1 MKMMLLI
8 LFFFLS
14 LHSGDGVKSICI
26 PEAVQEISEDSL
38 KPSPESGIVSGG
50 EPASALA
57 QTSFFYGGAQTSPVS
72 FRSSGSSD
80 GGHSSARYSSRMPKA
95 GKTSYVNSFR
105 SFMIDAVLAQSGR
118 LSSDR
123 YLFSICRLRL

>member
-8 LFFFLS
+8 LSFFLS
-14 LHSGDGVKSICI
+14 LHSGDRVKSICI
-26 PEAVQEISEDSL
+26 PEVLQEICEDSL
-38 KPSPESGIVSGG
+38 MPSPESGIVSGG
-50 EPASALA
+50 EPASALT
-57 QTSFFYGGAQTSPVS
+57 QTSFFYGGSQTSPVS

-80 GGHSSARYSSRMPKA
+80 GGHSSARYSSRMPKS
-95 GKTSYVNSFR
+95 GKISSLNSFMA
-105 SFMIDAVLAQSGR
+105 FMIDAVLAESGR